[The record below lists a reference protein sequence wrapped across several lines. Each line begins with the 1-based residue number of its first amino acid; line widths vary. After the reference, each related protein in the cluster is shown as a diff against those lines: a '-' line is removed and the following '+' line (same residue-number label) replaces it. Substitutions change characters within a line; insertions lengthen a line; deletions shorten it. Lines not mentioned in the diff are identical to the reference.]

1 MKPKQASS
9 ENVRENT
16 SIKPVQ
22 RRLLVPLAAV
32 LLLLV
37 GGFSLVLVSAYK
49 NNLDQSSKQVLDDAS
64 AELAEAVVEQ
74 SEGLAALEEVFLRD
88 ADLRDALKDRNR
100 ERLLAAYG
108 DVFARLRQDHGITH
122 FYFHGPDRVNLL
134 RVHNPE
140 KHGDLIGRF
149 TAREVERTGKTS
161 SGIELGPLGTF
172 TLRVVR
178 PVFDGGTLI
187 GYLELGKEIEDIL
200 AGIHGKHG
208 VELALGIRKSA
219 LDRAKWE
226 AGMKM
231 LGREADWDHFPDDVL
246 IYTSMPRFPPECEQ
260 YVGKAGH
267 THDDVT
273 AETEFDGKPWRV
285 MTDPIQDVSGA
296 QVGDLIVMNDISK
309 AKAAFNR
316 LIVVTT
322 GAALVLLTALIGFL
336 YVVLR
341 RTDQGIWKQEK
352 GLRKSEAFQRILSEA
367 LPDFIFIL
375 DANGVIR
382 KVNRVQPGHREEDVV
397 GQSALMFIP
406 RGYHDVFE
414 EAFRQA
420 LDTGRLQTVEM
431 VFDLPDG
438 RRYFLNRLNPVS
450 LVGMESSVMLIA
462 TDITER
468 KRTEDELRES
478 EARLNEAQRIAQIGS
493 WELDLITN
501 TLHWSDEVYRMLN
514 LDQEKFDATYEGFL
528 ENIHP
533 DDREFVNN
541 SYTDSVK
548 NKTPYDVVHR
558 FMLKDGTL
566 KFVNERCETFY
577 DDAGKAVRSIG
588 TVQDITERKQ
598 AEEEL
603 RKLSEVVKQSPMYIV
618 VTDPEGTIEYV
629 NPAFSEI
636 TGYSYD
642 EALGENPRMLKT
654 SETPPS
660 VHKNLWD
667 TILSGNTWKGE
678 FCNKKKDGTKFWESA
693 TISPSKNSEGVIT
706 HFIAIKE
713 DITERKQAEEA
724 LQAEKEFTETALAA
738 QIDTFFVFE
747 PATGKAIRWNKAF
760 KDISGYSD
768 EEIESMKAP
777 DSYYNKEDLE
787 KAEEIIETILQKGQG
802 TVVMSLIDKD
812 GRETPTE
819 YSASIVFDK
828 QGNPKYIISVGRDIK
843 ERIKADKEKKM
854 MEGQL
859 RQAQKMEAI
868 GTLAGGIAHDFNNI
882 LSAILGHCD
891 LAEMKLAEDSEA
903 IDNLNQMKNAGN
915 RARRLIRQILAF
927 GRMGEQERIALSL
940 TPLIKEA
947 LKFLKSTLPTSI
959 EIRDYIEADPGII
972 EADAT
977 QIHQIVM
984 NLCTNAGHAMRE
996 EGGTLDVKL
1005 TRAEVDAQ
1013 TVLQHHELHTGPH
1026 VRLTVTDTGCG
1037 MDSET
1042 LEQIFDPY
1050 FTTKEVGE
1058 GTGLGLS
1065 VVHGIVKTHNGVITV
1080 QSEPGKGTTFHV
1092 YFPVVEKEEKI
1103 QEEDE
1108 GPLPTGN
1115 ERILFVDD
1123 EEVIVDI
1130 GEKTLGQLGYDVVTK
1145 TSSVEALELFRADP
1159 GRFDLV
1165 ITDMTMPKMTGDQF
1179 ARELMMV
1186 RPDIAIILC
1195 TGFSPKISKEKAKEI
1210 GIKAF
1215 AMKPLVRRDMANTVR
1230 KVLDAG
1236 QSEV

>member
-1 MKPKQASS
+1 MSRKPTYEELEQRIKEFENAESEHNQVDKTNKDQARLLDLIFEHSLDSIVLLDKNYNFIRVSETYAKACQRDSS
-9 ENVRENT
+9 EFPGHNHFEFYPSNLKDDVDEAKKGKYIYRKFARPFIFPDHSERST
-16 SIKPVQ
+16 TYWD
-22 RRLLVPLAAV
+22 LGLVPI
-32 LLLLV
+32 
-37 GGFSLVLVSAYK
+37 
-49 NNLDQSSKQVLDDAS
+49 LDEEGEI
-64 AELAEAVVEQ
+64 EL
-74 SEGLAALEEVFLRD
+74 FLFT
-88 ADLRDALKDRNR
+88 LKD
-100 ERLLAAYG
+100 
-108 DVFARLRQDHGITH
+108 
-122 FYFHGPDRVNLL
+122 
-134 RVHNPE
+134 
-140 KHGDLIGRF
+140 
-149 TAREVERTGKTS
+149 
-161 SGIELGPLGTF
+161 
-172 TLRVVR
+172 
-178 PVFDGGTLI
+178 
-187 GYLELGKEIEDIL
+187 
-200 AGIHGKHG
+200 
-208 VELALGIRKSA
+208 
-219 LDRAKWE
+219 
-226 AGMKM
+226 
-231 LGREADWDHFPDDVL
+231 
-246 IYTSMPRFPPECEQ
+246 
-260 YVGKAGH
+260 
-267 THDDVT
+267 VT
-273 AETEFDGKPWRV
+273 EP
-285 MTDPIQDVSGA
+285 
-296 QVGDLIVMNDISK
+296 
-309 AKAAFNR
+309 
-316 LIVVTT
+316 
-322 GAALVLLTALIGFL
+322 
-336 YVVLR
+336 
-341 RTDQGIWKQEK
+341 
-352 GLRKSEAFQRILSEA
+352 
-367 LPDFIFIL
+367 
-375 DANGVIR
+375 
-382 KVNRVQPGHREEDVV
+382 
-397 GQSALMFIP
+397 
-406 RGYHDVFE
+406 
-414 EAFRQA
+414 
-420 LDTGRLQTVEM
+420 
-431 VFDLPDG
+431 
-438 RRYFLNRLNPVS
+438 
-450 LVGMESSVMLIA
+450 
-462 TDITER
+462 

-501 TLHWSDEVYRMLN
+501 TLHWSDEVYRIFN
-514 LDQEKFDATYEGFL
+514 LDPEKFDPVYEGFL

-541 SYTDSVK
+541 SYADSVK

-558 FMLKDGTL
+558 LMLKDGTL

-713 DITERKQAEEA
+713 DITERKQGEEA

-854 MEGQL
+854 MEDQL

-882 LSAILGHCD
+882 LSAIIGHCD

-903 IDNLNQMKNAGN
+903 IDNLNQVKNAGN

-927 GRMGEQERIALSL
+927 GRMGEHERIALSL

-1037 MDSET
+1037 MDHET
-1042 LEQIFDPY
+1042 LEHIFDPY

-1080 QSEPGKGTTFHV
+1080 ESELGKGTTFHV
-1092 YFPVVEKEEKI
+1092 YFPVIEKEEKI

-1215 AMKPLVRRDMANTVR
+1215 AMKPLVRRDMANIVR